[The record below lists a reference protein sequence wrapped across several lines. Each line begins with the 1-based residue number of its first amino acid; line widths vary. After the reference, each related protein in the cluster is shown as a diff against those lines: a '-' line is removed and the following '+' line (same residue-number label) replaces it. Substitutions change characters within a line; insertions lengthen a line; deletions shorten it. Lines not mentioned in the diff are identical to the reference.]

1 MSNAVRDALR
11 SDLPR
16 IVEIY
21 NAAVKSRIATA
32 DLAPVTVESRER
44 WFEGHSSTRFPL
56 WVYEEGS
63 RVVAW
68 IGVQQFRERAA
79 YSRSAEF
86 SLFVDTGFQHR
97 GIGELL
103 LRRMIERCPSLGID
117 VLVGLIFAHNKP
129 SLSLARKA
137 GFRRWGYLYGVTEID
152 GIKRDVAIFGLRV
165 NAKVKARI

>member
-21 NAAVKSRIATA
+21 NAAVESRIATA

-44 WFEGHSSTRFPL
+44 WFESHSSTRFPL
-56 WVYEEGS
+56 WVYEEGG

-86 SLFVDTGFQHR
+86 
-97 GIGELL
+97 
-103 LRRMIERCPSLGID
+103 
-117 VLVGLIFAHNKP
+117 
-129 SLSLARKA
+129 
-137 GFRRWGYLYGVTEID
+137 
-152 GIKRDVAIFGLRV
+152 
-165 NAKVKARI
+165 